1 LVAPLAGV
9 LGKLFASGARAGF
22 ASTANNGD
30 FNAAS
35 LLDSNGNKAV
45 LELNDLKALE
55 RQLLT
60 LGPEML
66 REFKK
71 QAKKLGNPAAQ
82 AVRYGFKSAGTFGP
96 LGGPKNK
103 DGRTGRTY
111 DRMYTQNGRL
121 SWTKSKGMRTAVDV
135 NYKNRKQGK
144 ALADL
149 QAARDGTV
157 SIVRVRVRAPAF
169 VIADMAGKS
178 GKSSKPNGMLS
189 REYTINRYGKGI
201 RSNQTHRISASNV
214 RNWIESL
221 DNKGKNSSGEPSR
234 YAYPALEKH
243 SPKFKANTTKLL
255 RSTINTLNRRL
266 ES

>member
-1 LVAPLAGV
+1 MVAQLAGV

-35 LLDSNGNKAV
+35 LLDSSGNKAV

-60 LGPEML
+60 FGPEVL
-66 REFKK
+66 KEFKK

-82 AVRYGFKSAGTFGP
+82 AVRYGFKKAGMYGP

-103 DGRTGRTY
+103 AGRTGRTY

-121 SWTKSKGMRTAVDV
+121 SWTASKKQRTGVDV
-135 NYKNRKQGK
+135 NYKNRREGK
-144 ALADL
+144 ELTNLRALN
-149 QAARDGTV
+149 DGTV
-157 SIVRVRVRAPAF
+157 SIVRVRIRAPAF
-169 VIADMAGKS
+169 IVADNAGKS
-178 GKSSKPNGMLS
+178 NKATLGNGTKS
-189 REYTINRYGKGI
+189 REYSINRFGKGV
-201 RSNQTHRISASNV
+201 RSNQTHRVNADNV
-214 RNWIESL
+214 RKWIKSL
-221 DNKGKNSSGEPSR
+221 NDNAIGGEEKPSR
-234 YAYPALEKH
+234 YAWPALEKH

-255 RSTINTLNRRL
+255 RTTISTLNRRL